1 MSSHSVLRGN
11 VALSSVGPMIW
22 ALSAVVANAEV
33 DVAKFITVRPGNIA
47 IIISAPHG
55 GDRMI
60 PDIAKREDRGQ
71 KFFETVR
78 DQRTAELAELISKN
92 LERLLGGAPFIVIA
106 KFDRRQIDAN
116 RAAEDAFTPPGD
128 GGPKL
133 VYEAYHK
140 ALADAAA
147 EVTRRWGCG
156 LLLDIHGQARFP
168 DAIVRGT
175 QNGQTVMSLVKRYG
189 EEAVAG
195 PRSFFGALGGKGYS
209 IAPTGEGDD
218 RIERFFQGGHIVD
231 THGSRNGGAVD
242 AIQVEI
248 GARHRMPERLEATAR
263 DLAAA
268 AAVFA
273 DAYLPKAKARG
284 R

>member
-22 ALSAVVANAEV
+22 ALSAAVANAEV

-78 DQRTAELAELISKN
+78 DQRTAELAELIGKN